1 MEGVT
6 GERDGRLAAQREGS
20 GRSQTGGA
28 EWREGG
34 GRGKPCSAARRFLA
48 VVNGTALLC
57 GLGLTLS
64 GFAMVRDI
72 DGQNYKH
79 VRSNNRAALNDS
91 ALTGSTLSPRMAWG
105 ERIRREVPGVV
116 YAAVLQRGRNVFVA
130 AAPAVGD
137 RVSGGPTAAH
147 AAGRPGASSGAPAVD
162 LPASVERFVRRLDPR
177 VEHVYVTS
185 DPTVVNH
192 FHRYVADRMAGQHTG
207 GDVVFNDLER
217 LYPNVRW

>member
-1 MEGVT
+1 MADAT
-6 GERDGRLAAQREGS
+6 ADRDGRPTVRDEG
-20 GRSQTGGA
+20 GGWDQTGGA
-28 EWREGG
+28 
-34 GRGKPCSAARRFLA
+34 ARRFFA
-48 VVNGTALLC
+48 AVNGTVLLC

-72 DGQNYKH
+72 DGQNFKH
-79 VRSNNRAALNDS
+79 VRSNNHAALNDS

-137 RVSGGPTAAH
+137 LESAGATATH
-147 AAGRPGASSGAPAVD
+147 AADGPDVD
-162 LPASVERFVRRLDPR
+162 LQASVERFVRRVDPR

-192 FHRYVADRMAGQHTG
+192 FHRYVEDRMAGQHTG
-207 GDVVFNDLER
+207 EDVVFNDLER
-217 LYPNVRW
+217 LYPNARW